1 MKKILIHTSYFF
13 ILLLVSTL
21 LLTIIDYFSL
31 FNIKIIR
38 GIKLLIPILSLAIIS
53 YILGKSALKKGY
65 IEGIKLGSI
74 VILIFTIFIL
84 LFDKYQV
91 KTLLFDFIL
100 LLTSMLSSMIG
111 INQRKKN
118 EFYFQKHF

>member
-1 MKKILIHTSYFF
+1 MKKILIHTGYFF

-31 FNIKIIR
+31 FNIKIIKVLR
-38 GIKLLIPILSLAIIS
+38 ILIPILSLAIIS
-53 YILGKSALKKGY
+53 YILGKSASKKGY

-91 KTLLFDFIL
+91 KTLLFDLIL

-111 INQRKKN
+111 INQKKK
-118 EFYFQKHF
+118 E

>member
-38 GIKLLIPILSLAIIS
+38 GIKLLIPVLSLAIIS
-53 YILGKSALKKGY
+53 YILGKSALKKPKSRSKTAKTAAGC
-65 IEGIKLGSI
+65 LSI
-74 VILIFTIFIL
+74 S
-84 LFDKYQV
+84 KKQ
-91 KTLLFDFIL
+91 
-100 LLTSMLSSMIG
+100 G
-111 INQRKKN
+111 RK
-118 EFYFQKHF
+118 

>member
-1 MKKILIHTSYFF
+1 MKKILIHTGYFF

-84 LFDKYQV
+84 LFDQYQV

-118 EFYFQKHF
+118 E

>member
-65 IEGIKLGSI
+65 RAGIKLGSI

-118 EFYFQKHF
+118 E